1 MPLVGSATAADPEL
15 MSRNEPQSA
24 ITSHDDVGV
33 LLTQPRRYRA
43 FKAAFLL
50 GGGDRLNARLA
61 GLARPAPD
69 ADVVDVGCGPGDL
82 ARVLARR
89 AGRVIGVDPAPQ
101 MVDYATARCRDL
113 ANCRFERGT
122 AQSLPLPDASADL
135 VTCTFA
141 MHHIPAAHRADAVAQ
156 MFRVLRPGG
165 RLLLADTYP
174 TDPLRSTAVRVMA
187 RFAAHR
193 THDTGHGDDHGD
205 PMAGIDIRRYRDMLE
220 ATGFEDVEF
229 VVVRPA
235 TGVLS
240 ATKPRAV
247 PDRT

>member
-1 MPLVGSATAADPEL
+1 

-24 ITSHDDVGV
+24 ITSHDDIGV

-50 GGGDRLNARLA
+50 GGADRLNTRLA
-61 GLARPAPD
+61 GLARPAPG
-69 ADVVDVGCGPGDL
+69 ADVVDIGCGPGDL

-89 AGRVIGVDPAPQ
+89 AGQVTGVDPSPQ
-101 MVDYATARCRDL
+101 MIDYATARCRDL
-113 ANCRFERGT
+113 ANCRFEVGSG
-122 AQSLPLPDASADL
+122 QSLPLPDLSADL

-141 MHHIPAAHRADAVAQ
+141 MHHIPAAYRSDAVAQ

-174 TDPLRSTAVRVMA
+174 TDPFRSAVVRAMS

-193 THDTGHGDDHGD
+193 THDTGHDHGD
-205 PMAGIDIRRYRDMLE
+205 PMANIDIRRYRDMLE
-220 ATGFEDVEF
+220 AHGFEDVEF
-229 VVVRPA
+229 AVVRPA

-240 ATKPRAV
+240 ATKP
-247 PDRT
+247 